1 MSQVVKNVTDDLW
14 DVVWK
19 IQLVVVLKIKEFVWG
34 AKALFADEL
43 FKCGED
49 IKDRGFVTIVTLV
62 HNVFDALF
70 VARLVPFS
78 GKFFALLLGFLRSKA
93 CFFERFNLNLLLLL
107 QLYHLLLPKFVTLL
121 ASQNFPMIEIILM
134 LVLQQ
139 LKLKRIVL
147 QEIRLW
153 SFWDLRKIDI
163 KHLVDSLK

>member
-1 MSQVVKNVTDDLW
+1 
-14 DVVWK
+14 
-19 IQLVVVLKIKEFVWG
+19 
-34 AKALFADEL
+34 
-43 FKCGED
+43 
-49 IKDRGFVTIVTLV
+49 LV

-78 GKFFALLLGFLRSKA
+78 GKFFALLLGFLGSKA
-93 CFFERFNLNLLLLL
+93 CFFELFNLNLLLLL

-153 SFWDLRKIDI
+153 SFWDLRQIDI
-163 KHLVDSLK
+163 EHLVDSLK